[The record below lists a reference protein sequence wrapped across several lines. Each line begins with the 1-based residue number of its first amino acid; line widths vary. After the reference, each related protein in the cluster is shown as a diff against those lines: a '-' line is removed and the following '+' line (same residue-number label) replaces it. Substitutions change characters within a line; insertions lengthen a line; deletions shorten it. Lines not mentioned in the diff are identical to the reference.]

1 MIVTVAP
8 GADAA
13 QVQRELTRKGLWV
26 RPLRERTPGGGPLQL
41 FIEPHSA
48 AVSRQEL
55 LAVAG
60 VTEVAAPASSHPL
73 VDAQPPIIELAG
85 VPIGVGAAPVFMSG
99 PCSVESEDQINRL
112 AARLPAL
119 GVRFL
124 RGGAFKPR
132 TSPYSFQGQGEVALR
147 WLRAA
152 ADRSGL
158 LVVTELMG
166 AEDTA
171 LVAEHADLVQIGSRN
186 MANYSLLRTLSRT
199 RRPVLLKRGMAA
211 TVDEWLSAGEYC
223 LLHGAP
229 AVLFCERGIR
239 GFDPSTR
246 NLLDLSAVALLA
258 HVHKQPVLCDPSHAV
273 GRRDLI
279 PPLSRA
285 ALAAGACG
293 LLIEMHDTPGEALS
307 DGPQALLPEQ
317 LAELLRSCGARPPQG
332 SGAV

>member
-13 QVQRELTRKGLWV
+13 QVQRALTTKGLWV
-26 RPLRERTPGGGPLQL
+26 RPLREPTPGAGPVQFL
-41 FIEPHSA
+41 IEPHSVALRREELLGIVGVA
-48 AVSRQEL
+48 AVS
-55 LAVAG
+55 
-60 VTEVAAPASSHPL
+60 APASDHPL
-73 VDAQPPIIELAG
+73 VDAQPPIVEIAG
-85 VPIGVGAAPVFMSG
+85 VRIGVGAPPVFMSG
-99 PCSVESEDQINRL
+99 PCSVESPDQISRL
-112 AARLPAL
+112 AAQLPAM

-132 TSPYSFQGQGEVALR
+132 TSPYSFQGQGEAALR
-147 WLRAA
+147 WLREA

-158 LVVTELMG
+158 LVVTELMA
-166 AEDTA
+166 AEDVA
-171 LVAEHADLVQIGSRN
+171 VVAEHADLVQIGSRN
-186 MANYSLLRTLSRT
+186 MANYSLLRTIART

-223 LLHGAP
+223 LLHGAA

-279 PPLSRA
+279 PPLARA

-293 LLIEMHDTPGEALS
+293 LLIETHDAPGQALS
-307 DGPQALLPEQ
+307 DGPQALLPAQ
-317 LAELLRSCGARPPQG
+317 LAELLHSCGARPLKG
-332 SGAV
+332 HGAL

>member
-13 QVQRELTRKGLWV
+13 QVQRALMTKGLWV
-26 RPLRERTPGGGPLQL
+26 RPLREATRSGGPVQFLV
-41 FIEPHSA
+41 EPHSA
-48 AVSRQEL
+48 ALQPAEL
-55 LAVAG
+55 LAIAGVAAVSALASEHPLIDAQPSIVEVAG
-60 VTEVAAPASSHPL
+60 VR
-73 VDAQPPIIELAG
+73 
-85 VPIGVGAAPVFMSG
+85 IGLGADPVFMAG
-99 PCSVESEDQINRL
+99 PCSVESAEQINRL
-112 AARLPAL
+112 AALLPEM

-124 RGGAFKPR
+124 RGGAYKPR
-132 TSPYSFQGQGEVALR
+132 TSPYSFQGQGAAALG
-147 WLRAA
+147 WLRQA
-152 ADRSGL
+152 ADRNGL

-166 AEDTA
+166 AEDA
-171 LVAEHADLVQIGSRN
+171 AIVAEHTDLVQIGSRN
-186 MANYSLLRTLSRT
+186 MANYSLLRTIAST
-199 RRPVLLKRGMAA
+199 KRPVLLKRGMAA
-211 TVDEWLSAGEYC
+211 TVEEWLSAGEYC
-223 LLHGAP
+223 LLHGAS

-246 NLLDLSAVALLA
+246 NLLDLSAVALVA

-293 LLIEMHDTPGEALS
+293 LLIETHDTPGHALS

-317 LAELLRSCGARPPQG
+317 LRELLRSCGARPRSQ
-332 SGAV
+332 AL

>member
-13 QVQRELTRKGLWV
+13 QVQRELTTKGLWV
-26 RPLRERTPGGGPLQL
+26 RLLRAHDAGRGPLQFL
-41 FIEPHSA
+41 VEPHSA
-48 AVSRQEL
+48 SVEREEL
-55 LAVAG
+55 LAIAG
-60 VTEVAAPASSHPL
+60 VAAVAATSSAHPL
-73 VDAQPPIIELAG
+73 VDAQPPVIEIGG

-99 PCSVESEDQINRL
+99 PCSVESEEQITRL
-112 AARLPAL
+112 AARLPEM

-124 RGGAFKPR
+124 RGGAYKPR
-132 TSPYSFQGQGEVALR
+132 TSPYSFQGQGEAALR

-166 AEDTA
+166 AEDA
-171 LVAEHADLVQIGSRN
+171 AVVAEHADLVQIGSRN
-186 MANYSLLRTLSRT
+186 MANYSLLRTLART

-223 LLHGAP
+223 LLHGAA

-239 GFDPSTR
+239 SFDPSTR

-258 HVHKQPVLCDPSHAV
+258 HVHRQPVLCDPSHAV
-273 GRRDLI
+273 GRRDII
-279 PPLSRA
+279 PPLARA

-293 LLIEMHDTPGEALS
+293 LLIETHDAPGHALS

-317 LAELLRSCGARPPQG
+317 LAELLRSCGARPANRRG
-332 SGAV
+332 VL